1 MGSDWLGW
9 NMKGSWAA
17 RRSCL
22 QLFNILKDEQR
33 LAPLLQYDWS
43 NSANVDETVKSLLLQ
58 LKLSVLKVPK
68 SYFRLDHTRLIQT
81 GSRLQKNKKGFAGK
95 KRESSMWIKQH
106 HICCYRLKKNCQ
118 SEDID
123 SNIFRSISGGTEHT
137 GFPLSEHNN
146 TTLST
151 SNRQFFQLVPSTV
164 RQSKFLYSR
173 NREIFTLQPSHHST
187 SNGSKSLQ
195 HAQAFLLLHHNVLK
209 INKHTNPERPHLL
222 QKQLTELWKNLF
234 GEYIFIG

>member
-22 QLFNILKDEQR
+22 LLFNMLKDEQR
-33 LAPLLQYDWS
+33 LAPLLQYVWS

-68 SYFRLDHTRLIQT
+68 SYFRLDRTRLIQT
-81 GSRLQKNKKGFAGK
+81 GSWLQKNKKDFAGK
-95 KRESSMWIKQH
+95 KRESSTWIKQH
-106 HICCYRLKKNCQ
+106 HICSYRLKMNCQ

-123 SNIFRSISGGTEHT
+123 SNIFWSISGGTEHT
-137 GFPLSEHNN
+137 GITLSEHTN

-151 SNRQFFQLVPSTV
+151 SNLRFFPARPVNSQTIKIPVQPKQ
-164 RQSKFLYSR
+164 RFLHC
-173 NREIFTLQPSHHST
+173 SHHIIRPVT
-187 SNGSKSLQ
+187 PVNRY
-195 HAQAFLLLHHNVLK
+195 NVH
-209 INKHTNPERPHLL
+209 KH
-222 QKQLTELWKNLF
+222 F
-234 GEYIFIG
+234 YFYITMF